1 VILPQELTE
10 RLGRVRSVGAITGAG
25 ISAESGIQTYRGK
38 GGIYDDPEDGERTV
52 EALSGHTLLSDPDRT
67 WRAVGQLARQA
78 IGARPNPAHHAL
90 VELEDRLDRFVLLTQ
105 NVDGLHQL
113 AGNRNVI
120 DIHGSIHEAVCL
132 SCDRLV
138 RFEPDELAS
147 IERTPRCE
155 RCQGKL
161 RPNAVLFGE
170 LLPTEKIQRIYD
182 EFHHRHPDLV
192 LVAGTS
198 AMFPYIS
205 QPVEIA
211 RDAGRLT
218 IEVNPEPTLLSDRV
232 DYSLR
237 GKAGDYLPLI
247 AGGVNDSWRLSRR

>member
-1 VILPQELTE
+1 MTLPEELTR
-10 RLGRVRSVGAITGAG
+10 RLGRVRSAGAITGAG

-67 WRAVGQLARQA
+67 WRAVGKLARQA
-78 IGARPNPAHHAL
+78 VGARPNAAHDAL
-90 VELEDRLDRFVLLTQ
+90 VTLENKLERFVLLTQ
-105 NVDGLHQL
+105 NVDGLHQM
-113 AGNRNVI
+113 AGSRNVI
-120 DIHGSIHEAVCL
+120 DIHGSIHEAACM
-132 SCDRLV
+132 SCDRIL
-138 RFEPDELAS
+138 RIAPDDLAA
-147 IERTPRCE
+147 IEVTPRCD
-155 RCQGKL
+155 RCQGRL

-170 LLPTEKIQRIYD
+170 LLPTEKIQRIHA
-182 EFHHRHPDLV
+182 EFQHHRPDLV

-211 RDAGRLT
+211 RDAGKLT
-218 IEVNPEPTLLSDRV
+218 VEINPEPTLLSDRV
-232 DYSLR
+232 DFTLR

-247 AGGVNDSWRLSRR
+247 NGDIP

>member
-1 VILPQELTE
+1 MTLPDQLTE
-10 RLGRVRSVGAITGAG
+10 QLRTVRSVGAITGAG

-67 WRAVGQLARQA
+67 WRAVARLARQA
-78 IGARPNPAHHAL
+78 RGARPNPAHHAL
-90 VELEDRLDRFVLLTQ
+90 VEMEDKLDRFVLLTQ

-113 AGNRNVI
+113 AGSRNVI
-120 DIHGSIHEAVCL
+120 DIHGSIHEAACM
-132 SCDRLV
+132 SCSQVV
-138 RFEPDELAS
+138 RFEPDVLAS
-147 IERTPRCE
+147 IEATPRCE
-155 RCQGKL
+155 RCQGQL

-170 LLPTEKIQRIYD
+170 MLPTEKIERIYD
-182 EFHHRHPDLV
+182 EFHHHHPDLV

-211 RDAGRLT
+211 CEAGKLT
-218 IEVNPEPTLLSDRV
+218 VEINPEPTLLSDRV

-237 GKAGDYLPLI
+237 GKAGDYLPLMGRMGTFLI
-247 AGGVNDSWRLSRR
+247 S